1 MAVADANCCF
11 TVVDIGAEGRRSD
24 GGILQNSELG
34 RQLENKQL
42 NMPKARLISD
52 KGPKLPYVIVAD
64 EAFAL
69 TNYMLRPYP
78 RKNNLN
84 TNKKVFNYRLS
95 RARRTVECAFGILTS
110 RWKILRRPITA
121 NIFNATSIIKAT
133 VCLHN
138 FLMAKD
144 LTLPIRNRTY
154 STVNIPLTD
163 INTYF
168 PNLHISAIDDEDDA
182 FQRGSTVRDLFTEYF
197 CTNGVIEQQ
206 WDKANKNNF

>member
-42 NMPKARLISD
+42 NMPKARFISD

-84 TNKKVFNYRLS
+84 TNKKVFNYRL
-95 RARRTVECAFGILTS
+95 VLEVVL
-110 RWKILRRPITA
+110 
-121 NIFNATSIIKAT
+121 
-133 VCLHN
+133 
-138 FLMAKD
+138 
-144 LTLPIRNRTY
+144 
-154 STVNIPLTD
+154 
-163 INTYF
+163 
-168 PNLHISAIDDEDDA
+168 E
-182 FQRGSTVRDLFTEYF
+182 
-197 CTNGVIEQQ
+197 EQ
-206 WDKANKNNF
+206 